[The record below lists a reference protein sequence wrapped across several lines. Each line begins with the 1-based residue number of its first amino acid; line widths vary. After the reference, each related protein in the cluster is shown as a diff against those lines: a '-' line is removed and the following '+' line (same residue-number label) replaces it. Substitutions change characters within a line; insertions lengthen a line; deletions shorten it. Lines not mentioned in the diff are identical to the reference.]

1 LDSYGQNSKYSRKL
15 KVKSNQTHKNADN
28 SATWAQQEPTTLE
41 EDCGRVLN
49 LKKMNDKFENNAQIL

>member
-49 LKKMNDKFENNAQIL
+49 LKKNE